1 MIKKNLTTAFK
12 TLQAVTARVLKSDGA
27 GWTEASLTIQK
38 DLRSIR
44 DELQSAQ
51 VAAEGALRELS
62 DKSQEARH
70 EEEKVVLLSQKF
82 KKFVNSLENELPIV
96 LRSENIFWKEASET
110 REELTLCNKQ
120 ISRRKEELENMV
132 SQLPSLDSILSIGS

>member
-1 MIKKNLTTAFK
+1 MVIKKNLTTAFQ
-12 TLQAVTARVLKSDGA
+12 TLQAVTAQVLQSDDP
-27 GWTEASLTIQK
+27 GWTEANLIIQK

-44 DELQSAQ
+44 DELRSAQ
-51 VAAEGALRELS
+51 VAADEALQELS

-132 SQLPSLDSILSIGS
+132 SQLPSQTQFFR

>member
-1 MIKKNLTTAFK
+1 MKKNLTTAFQI
-12 TLQAVTARVLKSDGA
+12 LQAVTGRVLQSDDS
-27 GWTEASLTIQK
+27 GWTEANLIIQK
-38 DLRSIR
+38 ELRSIR

-51 VAAEGALRELS
+51 VATEGALQELS

-70 EEEKVVLLSQKF
+70 EEEKVMLLSQKF
-82 KKFVNSLENELPIV
+82 KKFVKSLENELPIV

-132 SQLPSLDSILSIGS
+132 SQLPSLDSIL

>member
-1 MIKKNLTTAFK
+1 MVIKKNLTTAFQI
-12 TLQAVTARVLKSDGA
+12 LQAVTGRVLQNDDS
-27 GWTEASLTIQK
+27 GWTEANLIIQK
-38 DLRSIR
+38 ELRSIR

-51 VAAEGALRELS
+51 VATEGALRELS

-70 EEEKVVLLSQKF
+70 EEEKVMLLSQKF
-82 KKFVNSLENELPIV
+82 KKFVKSLENELPIV

-132 SQLPSLDSILSIGS
+132 SQLPSLDSIL

>member
-1 MIKKNLTTAFK
+1 MVISKNLTTAFQ
-12 TLQAVTARVLKSDGA
+12 TLQTVTARVLQSDDP
-27 GWTEASLTIQK
+27 GWTEANLSIQK

-44 DELQSAQ
+44 DELRSAQ
-51 VAAEGALRELS
+51 AAADGALQELS

-132 SQLPSLDSILSIGS
+132 SQLPSQTQFFR